1 MKRSKPLT
9 TRKPLARKTM
19 AQKTATPK
27 TRKPAKLKK
36 CRNTQCLAEFAPL
49 RLGQK
54 ACSIP
59 CSIVVGREEEAKKLA
74 KQLAEEDRKS
84 RAERRAEKEKIK
96 TIGEYAKQA
105 QDAFNAWVRERDYGQ
120 PCISCGTTSNV
131 QYAAGHYRTVGACK
145 ALRFEPLNVHRQ
157 CNRNCNS
164 GKSGNIVEYRIGL
177 VKKIGLEKVEWLE
190 GPHETVRYTV
200 EDYKAIGAKY
210 RALRRELV
218 KARERGSYDQA

>member
-1 MKRSKPLT
+1 MKPFKPHS
-9 TRKPLARKTM
+9 
-19 AQKTATPK
+19 
-27 TRKPAKLKK
+27 KK
-36 CRNTQCLAEFAPL
+36 CRNTDC
-49 RLGQK
+49 
-54 ACSIP
+54 
-59 CSIVVGREEEAKKLA
+59 
-74 KQLAEEDRKS
+74 RKS
-84 RAERRAEKEKIK
+84 FRVETQMAAKATWCSTDCALVILQRKREKAKAEKEKRERREYREAKERIK
-96 TIGEYAKQA
+96 SKGDYAQSA
-105 QDAFNAWVRERDYGQ
+105 QDDFNAWVRERDYGQ
-120 PCISCGTTSNV
+120 PCISCGTTANV

-190 GPHETVRYTV
+190 GPHEPVRYTV

-218 KARERGSYDQA
+218 KARERGDYGQA

>member
-1 MKRSKPLT
+1 MKRSKPLAA
-9 TRKPLARKTM
+9 RKPMARKPM
-19 AQKTATPK
+19 GQKSAVPK

-74 KQLAEEDRKS
+74 KQLAEEAKKS
-84 RAERRAEKEKIK
+84 RAERKAEKEKIK

-105 QDAFNAWVRERDYGQ
+105 QDAFNAWVRERDYGH
-120 PCISCGTTSNV
+120 PCISCGTTACV

-157 CNRNCNS
+157 CNRNCNK
-164 GKSGNIVEYRIGL
+164 GKSGNITEYRIGL
-177 VKKIGLEKVEWLE
+177 VKKIGAEAVAWLE
-190 GPHETVRYTV
+190 GPHDPVRYRK
-200 EDYKAIGAKY
+200 EDYVAIAAKY

-218 KARERGSYDQA
+218 KARERGDYGQA